1 MPRRQTPVYGPHL
14 PERLDLAA
22 CTAALAIGL
31 ATGVVVALY
40 RLALTA
46 AIRLHGLAWTELPA
60 LGAAG
65 WALLVAAT
73 AATGAVARLVVI
85 RLSPESAG
93 SGIPDVEARLQ
104 GDRPL
109 GWRRLLPAKFAGGL
123 LAIGTGMSLG
133 REGPSVQIGAA
144 LGEAV
149 ADRAASDERTRRAL
163 VAAGAGAGLTGAF
176 DAPIAGVLFV
186 LEELRCELVP
196 LTYVTALVASLA
208 CQLVVGRTF
217 GEGPLLGLADLPMP
231 GTTGIGLAAACGVAC
246 GAAGVLYNAV
256 ILALLDLHDRFRSVP
271 DGVKAALAAACA
283 IPVGLFVPAALFGD
297 EGVVMSLV
305 HQGTAPGSPVLAA
318 LSGTVASLALL
329 AAVKLVFTA
338 TSYASGVVGGLF
350 APQLVIGAALGT
362 LIGRLAEPIAPGV
375 HLAQVLAIA
384 GAAAVFTASVRVPLT
399 GIVLL
404 LEMTGDVRNGFTIAT
419 AAGVAYL
426 VATALRA
433 RPLYDALGSRR
444 PPATTAVGS
453 ATADQSA

>member
-60 LGAAG
+60 LCAAG

-196 LTYVTALVASLA
+196 LTYVT
-208 CQLVVGRTF
+208 
-217 GEGPLLGLADLPMP
+217 
-231 GTTGIGLAAACGVAC
+231 
-246 GAAGVLYNAV
+246 
-256 ILALLDLHDRFRSVP
+256 
-271 DGVKAALAAACA
+271 
-283 IPVGLFVPAALFGD
+283 
-297 EGVVMSLV
+297 
-305 HQGTAPGSPVLAA
+305 
-318 LSGTVASLALL
+318 
-329 AAVKLVFTA
+329 
-338 TSYASGVVGGLF
+338 
-350 APQLVIGAALGT
+350 
-362 LIGRLAEPIAPGV
+362 
-375 HLAQVLAIA
+375 
-384 GAAAVFTASVRVPLT
+384 
-399 GIVLL
+399 
-404 LEMTGDVRNGFTIAT
+404 
-419 AAGVAYL
+419 
-426 VATALRA
+426 
-433 RPLYDALGSRR
+433 
-444 PPATTAVGS
+444 
-453 ATADQSA
+453 

>member
-1 MPRRQTPVYGPHL
+1 
-14 PERLDLAA
+14 
-22 CTAALAIGL
+22 
-31 ATGVVVALY
+31 
-40 RLALTA
+40 
-46 AIRLHGLAWTELPA
+46 
-60 LGAAG
+60 
-65 WALLVAAT
+65 
-73 AATGAVARLVVI
+73 
-85 RLSPESAG
+85 
-93 SGIPDVEARLQ
+93 
-104 GDRPL
+104 
-109 GWRRLLPAKFAGGL
+109 
-123 LAIGTGMSLG
+123 
-133 REGPSVQIGAA
+133 
-144 LGEAV
+144 
-149 ADRAASDERTRRAL
+149 
-163 VAAGAGAGLTGAF
+163 
-176 DAPIAGVLFV
+176 
-186 LEELRCELVP
+186 
-196 LTYVTALVASLA
+196 VASLA

-433 RPLYDALGSRR
+433 RPLYYALGSRR